1 MQSLSQWKG
10 AKMVNVKN
18 ISITNDGALKRISV
32 SYDELSD
39 EGKTISTNNRV
50 SRVVTDDLILDN
62 IASIENYV
70 NAIIEEV

>member
-1 MQSLSQWKG
+1 MINL
-10 AKMVNVKN
+10 KN

-62 IASIENYV
+62 IASIENFV
-70 NAIIEEV
+70 NTVIEEV

>member
-1 MQSLSQWKG
+1 MINL
-10 AKMVNVKN
+10 KN

-32 SYDELSD
+32 AYDELSD

-62 IASIENYV
+62 IASIENFV
-70 NAIIEEV
+70 NTVIEEVQYGKDR

>member
-1 MQSLSQWKG
+1 MINL
-10 AKMVNVKN
+10 KN

-32 SYDELSD
+32 AYDELSD

-62 IASIENYV
+62 IASIENFV
-70 NAIIEEV
+70 NTVIEEV

>member
-1 MQSLSQWKG
+1 
-10 AKMVNVKN
+10 MVNVKN

-62 IASIENYV
+62 IANIENYV
-70 NAIIEEV
+70 NTIIEEV